1 MEKSFRYDKD
11 TAVVQTKQGAV
22 HGYEY
27 DGVTVFKG
35 IPYAKAKR
43 FHAPEPADPWEPVK
57 ALQAAFDPGT
67 LVFSREYYEVL
78 GLPER

>member
-43 FHAPEPADPWEPVK
+43 FHAPEIGRAHV
-57 ALQAAFDPGT
+57 
-67 LVFSREYYEVL
+67 
-78 GLPER
+78 